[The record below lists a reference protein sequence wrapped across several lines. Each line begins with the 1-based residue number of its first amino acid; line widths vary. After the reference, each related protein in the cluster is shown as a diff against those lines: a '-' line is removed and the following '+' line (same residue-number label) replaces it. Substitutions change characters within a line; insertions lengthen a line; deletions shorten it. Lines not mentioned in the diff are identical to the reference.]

1 MSMLSTN
8 KCEECPPRLEKVN
21 EQVLK
26 NHSKSLKIHT
36 LVHPCTFST
45 LPLHTWCKGL
55 VQLKQFHLNTTE
67 GVHMGGLTT
76 FQRNG

>member
-36 LVHPCTFST
+36 LVQLVYMPCT
-45 LPLHTWCKGL
+45 
-55 VQLKQFHLNTTE
+55 V
-67 GVHMGGLTT
+67 GVNALYSCRNLTYL
-76 FQRNG
+76 

>member
-26 NHSKSLKIHT
+26 NHSKSPKIHT
-36 LVHPCTFST
+36 LVHPCTVGVHALYS
-45 LPLHTWCKGL
+45 WCKCL
-55 VQLKQFHLNTTE
+55 VQLQEFDLPTT
-67 GVHMGGLTT
+67 
-76 FQRNG
+76 